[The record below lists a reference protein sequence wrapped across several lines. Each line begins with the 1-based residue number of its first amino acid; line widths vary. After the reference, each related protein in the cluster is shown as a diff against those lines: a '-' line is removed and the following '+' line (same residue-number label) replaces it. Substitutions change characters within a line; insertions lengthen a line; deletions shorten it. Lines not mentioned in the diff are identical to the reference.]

1 MQRTDAP
8 HREQATPPPRRLA
21 GALAAALAALL
32 WTGAAGAQ
40 ALQIPRPTG
49 FVNDFANIID
59 AESEAAITA
68 VAEEVRQKSGGEIV
82 VVTLPSL
89 QGRPRD
95 EVALQI
101 LREWG
106 IGKRAQGV
114 GDSTANLGTL
124 VMVAPNERSL
134 KIELG
139 YGTNTFITAAE
150 AGRIRDQVM
159 FPAFRQ
165 GRFGPGILEG
175 VRHVAGH
182 YARRFNFQL
191 TGGVPVQTQ
200 PRATRPSGGG
210 RGGISPGF
218 VILML
223 IFFFLMFRG
232 RGGGGGG
239 RRGRRG
245 GMPVIIPFPIGWGG
259 GGFGGGGGWGGGGF
273 GGGGGGFGGFGGGSG
288 GGGGAGG
295 EW

>member
-8 HREQATPPPRRLA
+8 RREQATPPHRRLA
-21 GALAAALAALL
+21 GAAAAALAALL
-32 WTGAAGAQ
+32 WTAGAGAQ

-49 FVNDFANIID
+49 FVNDFAGIID
-59 AESEAAITA
+59 AEDEAAITA

-89 QGRPRD
+89 GGRPRD

-114 GDSTANLGTL
+114 GDSTANLGAL
-124 VMVAPNERSL
+124 LMVAPKERSL

-150 AGRIRDQVM
+150 AGRIRDQVI

-165 GRFGPGILEG
+165 GQFGPGILAG
-175 VRHVAGH
+175 VQTVAGH
-182 YARRFNFQL
+182 YAQRFNFQL
-191 TGGVPVQTQ
+191 TGGVPAQ
-200 PRATRPSGGG
+200 PQRRATRPSGGS
-210 RGGISPGF
+210 RGISPGF
-218 VILML
+218 VLLML
-223 IFFFLMFRG
+223 IFFFMFFRG

-239 RRGRRG
+239 KRGRRG
-245 GMPVIIPFPIGWGG
+245 HGGPVIIPFPVGWGG